1 MTKIVVLIVESEA
14 LIRIGA
20 IETLED
26 AGYAVLN
33 AFNSDEAIKILESR
47 NDIRVVFTDIKMS
60 GSIDGLKL
68 AHAIRG
74 RWPPIHLIV
83 TSGRNVSKERELPV
97 RARFILKPYEGGQLV
112 ATLENLVSS
121 TS

>member
-1 MTKIVVLIVESEA
+1 MAKIVVLIVESEA
-14 LIRIGA
+14 VIRIGT

-33 AFNSDEAIKILESR
+33 ASNSDEAIKILESR

-60 GSIDGLKL
+60 GSIDGLKM

-112 ATLENLVSS
+112 ATLENLLSS